1 MSSVAPP
8 APRKRSILLLA
19 VLGFLFVMVPYL
31 FWRDTWFGRPLTNQ
45 EIGQYLQD
53 SAHPRKIQQALS
65 QIADRILRGDA
76 TVQPWYP
83 QIAALAHHPNAVLR
97 TTAAWVMGQDSS
109 SQPFHAALL
118 DLVKDSDLMVRRNAA
133 LALVR
138 FQDAS
143 GRGEL
148 LKILQPTSMVAP
160 VEGTV
165 SIQTQPGQEI
175 GAGGLLI
182 RIRAAEGKEAELRSP
197 FAGKV
202 NRVLPQNGSRV
213 AMGDVV
219 VSVSPGADQV
229 SEALRGLSLV
239 GQPEDLPLVERCGEA
254 AAAMPDRIRQQAVL
268 TAQAIRTRAERNPS
282 R

>member
-1 MSSVAPP
+1 MSSGVPP

-19 VLGFLFVMVPYL
+19 MLGFLFVMVPYL
-31 FWRDTWFGRPLTNQ
+31 FWRDTWFGRPLTSQ

-53 SAHPRKIQQALS
+53 SEHPRKIQQALS

-83 QIAALAHHPNAVLR
+83 QIAALAHHPNPILR
-97 TTAAWVMGQDSS
+97 TTAAWVMGQDNG

-118 DLVKDSDLMVRRNAA
+118 DLLNDPELMVRRNAA

-143 GRGEL
+143 GRAEL
-148 LKILQPTSMVAP
+148 LKMLRSTSMVAP
-160 VEGTV
+160 VEGIA
-165 SIQTQPGQEI
+165 SIQTQSGQEI
-175 GAGGLLI
+175 GAGVILL
-182 RIRAAEGKEAELRSP
+182 RIRAADGKDTEIRSP

-202 NRVLPQNGSRV
+202 DRVLPHDSARIS
-213 AMGDVV
+213 AGDEV
-219 VSVSPGADQV
+219 VSVSPGEDQE

-239 GQPEDLPLVERCGEA
+239 GQPEDLPEIERCEA
-254 AAAMPDRIRQQAVL
+254 GLSDRIRQQAVL
-268 TAQAIRTRAERNPS
+268 TAQAIRTRAEPNPS